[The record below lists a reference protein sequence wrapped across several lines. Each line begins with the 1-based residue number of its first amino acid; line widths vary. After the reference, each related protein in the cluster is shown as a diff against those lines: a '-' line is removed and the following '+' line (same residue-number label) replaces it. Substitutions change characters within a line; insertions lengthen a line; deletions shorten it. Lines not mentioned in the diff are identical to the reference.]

1 MYSRID
7 DDKRRNKRKLAEKE
21 TKRAGLRSVII
32 EGFTRN
38 SSLSSVS
45 ELITALTKL
54 EFVESADLLSDDM
67 LMRLPQQ
74 NIEQQLNA
82 IRFVIEVKVQ
92 QK

>member
-1 MYSRID
+1 MT
-7 DDKRRNKRKLAEKE
+7 KKKE
-21 TKRAGLRSVII
+21 EQRPGISSVII

-45 ELITALTKL
+45 ALISALTEL

-67 LMRLPQQ
+67 LMLLPKQ